1 MREGLMLWLSH
12 KRGEKEGQGNKLC
25 GLERGSPCHSFST
38 LTVNT
43 QSSLAYVTDSQASE
57 RNVY

>member
-1 MREGLMLWLSH
+1 MLWHSQ
-12 KRGEKEGQGNKLC
+12 KRGEKEGQGNKPC
-25 GLERGSPCHSFST
+25 GLERGSSGHSFSS

-43 QSSLAYVTDSQASE
+43 LSLLAYVTDCQASE

>member
-1 MREGLMLWLSH
+1 MLWLSH
-12 KRGEKEGQGNKLC
+12 KRGEKEGQGNKPC

-43 QSSLAYVTDSQASE
+43 LSSLAYVTDSQASE